1 VVGAVSDGP
10 TDSKRLVDPDR
21 RDVEPWCALEPAGER
36 DTEDRGGSDVT
47 EHLVGAESGSQC
59 SGAFVDRSRRNR

>member
-1 VVGAVSDGP
+1 MVGAVSDGP

-21 RDVEPWCALEPAGER
+21 RDVEPWCALEPAGEW
-36 DTEDRGGSDVT
+36 DTEDRGGSDVA